1 MKQLVLLAFLWILSH
16 SAASQQKEFQW
27 RLGMSGGYANYYG
40 DLTPRAV
47 SGFTDTKAIHQIFYF
62 NENYAAQPS
71 FKATLE
77 RQLSASTG
85 LSLHYGQ
92 YYFAMSDRYIERDG
106 SLYLENPNFSR
117 SLNFRNR
124 TREVG
129 LAMVFRSDNDRLLS
143 SSALIAPYF
152 SLGAGIIHFDVWGDL
167 LDEKGE
173 KYDNTIPGIIH
184 DGTYETSLPEWE
196 TERDGGYGKVAL
208 TASLGL
214 GFRIKLTKNF
224 EAFAQSDFIL
234 TFTDFLDD
242 VGGRYREEY
251 SSSFQAYASRPGF
264 NTVDPERPYR
274 GNPNGAPDWI
284 FYHGIGLKFNFGA
297 SNKTFTGPRV
307 STGFTPPPS
316 PITTSLLDREESE
329 PKTGQFTRTGES
341 AFHANQYFF
350 WRSVQKLDTIKYEN
364 QLLVWEQEI
373 QKRQNLLTQC
383 DIRSKELTD
392 IRRELEGRHNFLK
405 EDQNLPENDKAE
417 FLRSSEQNLFDIR
430 YSMDSIERRE
440 SELQRQID
448 SLHQRKNTHQL
459 VPTVILVHSDT
470 TFVQILEP
478 GADTV
483 FRQGFRTRVYGEN
496 QEQPGEAGSNYNQ
509 EAATKLNK
517 VETETLLAQTFSQ
530 SGVSSPSELEP
541 DRMKQL
547 EEENKYLR
555 YDRDRLLAESQRQSK
570 TPKSRRESVTHTR
583 TNDRTI
589 SHSVEREPPQV
600 NEPERRRR
608 WWWPFG
614 AAAAV
619 GTVAVLSQDNQAEME
634 DQAGD
639 GPGGENGHISQQTSD
654 TLPMATMP
662 PTAVA
667 AVSQNQPGPEEM
679 TIATESDT
687 AETVHE
693 PGMDAPSVSEI
704 LPEHRRALPENF
716 FQPVESLFFDPNQRI
731 PSDKE
736 AEKLRQLAEFVR
748 DHEGFGLLLTG
759 YTDNTGS
766 LSYNLQLARDRMDNV
781 ANVLEEKYGIHKDFL
796 RYESGGT
803 VLRGPEFAD
812 NLLDR
817 KVEVKLVVLNDKED

>member
-1 MKQLVLLAFLWILSH
+1 MKRLVLLAFLWIISH

-47 SGFTDTKAIHQIFYF
+47 SGFTDTKAIHHIFYY

-92 YYFAMSDRYIERDG
+92 YSFAMSDRYIERDG
-106 SLYLENPNFSR
+106 SLYLENPNFPR

-152 SLGAGIIHFDVWGDL
+152 SLGAGIIHFDVRGDL

-173 KYDNTIPGIIH
+173 KYDNTILGIIH
-184 DGTYETSLPEWE
+184 DGTYETSLPEVE
-196 TERDGGYGKVAL
+196 TEREGGYGKVSL

-214 GFRIKLTKNF
+214 GFRIKLTKNI
-224 EAFAQSDFIL
+224 EAFAQSDFIY

-242 VGGRYREEY
+242 VSGRYREEY
-251 SSSFQAYASRPGF
+251 SSSFQAYASKPGF

-297 SNKTFTGPRV
+297 SNKTFAGPRV
-307 STGFTPPPS
+307 STGYPPLPS
-316 PITTSLLDREESE
+316 STSSSPLDREESE
-329 PKTGQFTRTGES
+329 QKTGQPLRAGES
-341 AFHANQYFF
+341 ASHANQYFL
-350 WRSVQKLDTIKYEN
+350 WRNIQKLDTIKYEN
-364 QLLVWEQEI
+364 HLLVWEQEI

-383 DIRSKELTD
+383 DIRNKELTN
-392 IRRELEGRHNFLK
+392 IRMELEGRHNFLK

-430 YSMDSIERRE
+430 YSMDSIKRRE

-509 EAATKLNK
+509 EAATQPNK

-530 SGVSSPSELEP
+530 SGFPPPRSWN
-541 DRMKQL
+541 RM
-547 EEENKYLR
+547 E
-555 YDRDRLLAESQRQSK
+555 
-570 TPKSRRESVTHTR
+570 
-583 TNDRTI
+583 
-589 SHSVEREPPQV
+589 
-600 NEPERRRR
+600 
-608 WWWPFG
+608 
-614 AAAAV
+614 
-619 GTVAVLSQDNQAEME
+619 
-634 DQAGD
+634 
-639 GPGGENGHISQQTSD
+639 
-654 TLPMATMP
+654 
-662 PTAVA
+662 
-667 AVSQNQPGPEEM
+667 
-679 TIATESDT
+679 
-687 AETVHE
+687 
-693 PGMDAPSVSEI
+693 
-704 LPEHRRALPENF
+704 
-716 FQPVESLFFDPNQRI
+716 
-731 PSDKE
+731 
-736 AEKLRQLAEFVR
+736 
-748 DHEGFGLLLTG
+748 
-759 YTDNTGS
+759 
-766 LSYNLQLARDRMDNV
+766 
-781 ANVLEEKYGIHKDFL
+781 
-796 RYESGGT
+796 
-803 VLRGPEFAD
+803 
-812 NLLDR
+812 
-817 KVEVKLVVLNDKED
+817 